1 MHYCGDI
8 HIVISKITKL
18 YHAFCELQI
27 KIRRTRVETDYSD
40 SMKTIDCFSSNNPF
54 KNLFKL

>member
-1 MHYCGDI
+1 MHYWGDI

-18 YHAFCELQI
+18 YHAFREQHI
-27 KIRRTRVETDYSD
+27 KIRKTRIETDYSD

-54 KNLFKL
+54 KESF